1 MLQPFL
7 EAAGLPEP
15 KIVNGV
21 EQRPMDGT
29 SLVYSFNDATAKET
43 HTTQY
48 FEMAGNRAIYHEG
61 WYARTIHRAP
71 WEQKPR
77 RPLAEDIWELY
88 NVAEDFSLDQRSL
101 RSRIL
106 KN

>member
-1 MLQPFL
+1 VGYAHSLAHVIDIAPTIL

-15 KIVNGV
+15 KMVNGV
-21 EQRPMDGT
+21 AQRPMDGK
-29 SLVYSFNDATAKET
+29 SLVYSFNDANAKET

-77 RPLAEDIWELY
+77 RPLLKISGSF
-88 NVAEDFSLDQRSL
+88 NVTE
-101 RSRIL
+101 
-106 KN
+106 